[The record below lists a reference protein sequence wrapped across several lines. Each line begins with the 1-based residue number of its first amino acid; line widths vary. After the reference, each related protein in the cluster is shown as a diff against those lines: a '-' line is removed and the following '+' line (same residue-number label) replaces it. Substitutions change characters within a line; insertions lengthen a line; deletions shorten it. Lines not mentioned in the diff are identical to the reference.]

1 MGKKDIVWSF
11 PDTLWASSSHTL
23 YNNPRIL
30 VLMLMLSAAGPCFT
44 AISLALMNEVISKS
58 NFPEQRNDNC
68 CEMWH
73 SWRKTWSALSRKPKI
88 WSTGQRNTIIDTTS
102 LNCNKLLQHFWQHI
116 DHLSVFFIHWIS
128 FCNCHAIW
136 NNASKLYL
144 SINIQSHESD
154 FSHSYCS
161 QVVTLYCSRVCFCK
175 TKK

>member
-1 MGKKDIVWSF
+1 MAKKDIVWSF

-30 VLMLMLSAAGPCFT
+30 VLTLMLYQLPVPA
-44 AISLALMNEVISKS
+44 SLQYHLPWWTRSFLNPI
-58 NFPEQRNDNC
+58 FPSRETNDNC

-102 LNCNKLLQHFWQHI
+102 LNCDKLLQHFWQYI
-116 DHLSVFFIHWIS
+116 DHLSMFFIHWIS

-161 QVVTLYCSRVCFCK
+161 QV
-175 TKK
+175 